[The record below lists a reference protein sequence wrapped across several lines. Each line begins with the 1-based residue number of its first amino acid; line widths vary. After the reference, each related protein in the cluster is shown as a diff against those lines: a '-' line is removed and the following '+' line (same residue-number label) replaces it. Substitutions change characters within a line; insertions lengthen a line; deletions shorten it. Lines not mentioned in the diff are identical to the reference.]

1 MGCGFSKENDRNAAG
16 LVGGHLADHTGEVFT
31 AAEMVTG
38 GGVTSRI
45 ELSLSAQGLK
55 DKDINSKSDPFC
67 VVYMRSATAKEWTE
81 VGRTEII
88 ANHLNPDWVT
98 RIMIYYHFE
107 EIQHI
112 KFAVYD
118 CDTSFNS
125 SETKNLDLSKQ
136 DFLGEAETPVAPIV
150 KTSGYWQG
158 PLIRKSGNARGNI
171 TVHTEEVANANGL
184 ITMQL
189 RCSKLENQ
197 AGLLGTSNAFIKL
210 SKLREDGQYAAFF
223 RTEVKMNNL
232 NPAFNEIKGSVVQI
246 ANGDMYRPLKVEVYD
261 WRKSGTHVLIGE
273 AEVSLNQL
281 QEMATS
287 RDALPIMHPDKR
299 SKSGYVNGGLLNCD
313 VFNFQLQPSFV
324 EYVKG
329 GTEVSFMVA
338 IDFTASNIEANMPS
352 SLHYI
357 HPSGQQL
364 NQYATSITSVGS
376 VLEFY
381 DHDKMFPLYGFG
393 GKPVRGGPA
402 EHCFPLNG
410 NEGNAEVCGVN
421 GILQTY
427 YDSLK
432 RVQLSG
438 PTLFSSIIGQASAIA
453 ESTPQS
459 QSHQKYYVLMIIT
472 DGVINDMD
480 STIECIVR
488 ASGLPLSIVIVG
500 VGDADF
506 TDMERLDGDKVAL
519 QTRNGVKQQR
529 DIVQFVPMKEYRNL
543 HGEAYRSA
551 VARSVLEEIPKQV
564 TDFYKH
570 AGIQPTHHVKPPPP
584 PPYSA

>member
-1 MGCGFSKENDRNAAG
+1 
-16 LVGGHLADHTGEVFT
+16 
-31 AAEMVTG
+31 
-38 GGVTSRI
+38 
-45 ELSLSAQGLK
+45 
-55 DKDINSKSDPFC
+55 
-67 VVYMRSATAKEWTE
+67 
-81 VGRTEII
+81 
-88 ANHLNPDWVT
+88 
-98 RIMIYYHFE
+98 
-107 EIQHI
+107 
-112 KFAVYD
+112 
-118 CDTSFNS
+118 
-125 SETKNLDLSKQ
+125 
-136 DFLGEAETPVAPIV
+136 
-150 KTSGYWQG
+150 
-158 PLIRKSGNARGNI
+158 
-171 TVHTEEVANANGL
+171 
-184 ITMQL
+184 
-189 RCSKLENQ
+189 
-197 AGLLGTSNAFIKL
+197 
-210 SKLREDGQYAAFF
+210 
-223 RTEVKMNNL
+223 
-232 NPAFNEIKGSVVQI
+232 
-246 ANGDMYRPLKVEVYD
+246 
-261 WRKSGTHVLIGE
+261 
-273 AEVSLNQL
+273 
-281 QEMATS
+281 
-287 RDALPIMHPDKR
+287 
-299 SKSGYVNGGLLNCD
+299 
-313 VFNFQLQPSFV
+313 
-324 EYVKG
+324 
-329 GTEVSFMVA
+329 MVA